1 MPPAA
6 RAALGSLLG
15 AGLALLIRP
24 LFSVPTGGIGFVT
37 VNAYP
42 KSWDYAVLALLV
54 LGAFVG
60 GACGAAGSQP
70 AGSGFGGLRGRRSTW
85 LLASAVFIVMLFVHD
100 HPYQHMD
107 PFHEGEHLTP
117 GSLLQAGERPYG
129 DFFVL
134 HGLATDGGL
143 DALVLGDP
151 PSPRRVRRLQT
162 VLDAATLAL
171 LVPIAFEVSAT
182 SAGAIAGVIASLC
195 AAAAFWIPVFPYYRI
210 APVLLA
216 TLGLLRFARTQRTG
230 PLVLAFA
237 SASLGVLWSLDTGV
251 YALAGTVAVWILLRA
266 KKPIA
271 LLALLLPVVVLL
283 AVRADIKQFFLDSF
297 VIIPRAIDAVWSLP
311 APAPLSA
318 AGARYYLPPVFYG
331 LLLALAWKR
340 RDARMMIVA
349 VLSLMLFRTAAGRVS
364 WSHTRYATPLLGIAL
379 VAFVIEPLLRSGARL
394 RRAFALLLIV
404 PLFFYLEIAQNFTS
418 GAKLLAGWRARQ
430 RHEGL
435 VPYPFATGKG
445 IYTTEQN
452 AKELAALN
460 GFLGDKSFLDFSNE
474 RALYYL
480 LQRKP
485 PLRCFDIPMLSA
497 PPLLAEA
504 MAQLNASPPEY
515 VIVAADSNI
524 ASFDS
529 VSNRDRVPDLA
540 RWIDANYPKRD
551 QIGRFTVASRNA
563 AVPAAGPAAS
573 RRRGAETAPGQPAG
587 TPAFRQATR

>member
-24 LFSVPTGGIGFVT
+24 LFHVPTGGIGFVT

-42 KSWDYAVLALLV
+42 KSWDYAVLVLLV
-54 LGAFVG
+54 AGAFIG
-60 GACGAAGSQP
+60 GACGAAGFSP
-70 AGSGFGGLRGRRSTW
+70 PTDPTNRRAEARRSTGTW
-85 LLASAVFIVMLFVHD
+85 LFAAAVFILMLFLHD

-117 GSLLQAGERPYG
+117 GFLLQSGERPYR

-216 TLGLLRFARTQRTG
+216 TLGLLRFARTQRAG

-251 YALAGTVAVWILLRA
+251 YALAGTIIAFVLIGGRASRPPVWA
-266 KKPIA
+266 A
-271 LLALLLPVVVLL
+271 GTAALLLFLVLL
-283 AVRADIKQFFLDSF
+283 LVRADIKQFFLDSF

-331 LLLALAWKR
+331 FLLALAWKR

-349 VLSLMLFRTAAGRVS
+349 ILSLMLFRTAAGRVS

-379 VAFVIEPLLRSGARL
+379 VAFVIEPLLLPRSGARL

-404 PLFFYLEIAQNFTS
+404 PLFFYLEVPQNFAA

-460 GFLGDKSFLDFSNE
+460 GFLGGKTFLDFSNE

-480 LQRKP
+480 LRRKP

-504 MAQLNASPPEY
+504 MAQLNASPPDY
-515 VIVAADSNI
+515 VIVAGDSNI
-524 ASFDS
+524 ANFDS
-529 VSNRDRVPDLA
+529 VSNRDRVPELA

-551 QIGRFTVASRNA
+551 QIGRFTVASR
-563 AVPAAGPAAS
+563 
-573 RRRGAETAPGQPAG
+573 
-587 TPAFRQATR
+587 